1 MTNPPATSAARSLA
15 ARIEAFSDGLG
26 RATSWIALAIVV
38 LMATN
43 VLLRYAF
50 GIGSVWSQELEWHLL
65 APLIL
70 FGMTYAE
77 RHREHV
83 RVDILYARYPPG
95 ARLAVDL
102 VADALGIALSVL
114 VVVLSWHYVVQAW
127 EIGEGSAD
135 PGGLPMRFA
144 LKALIPIGFACFLMQ
159 CAAQAVARVHA
170 HRAAPHRGSPHRA

>member
-1 MTNPPATSAARSLA
+1 MTSPPARAVPRPFDT
-15 ARIEAFSDGLG
+15 RIQAFSDALG
-26 RATSWIALAIVV
+26 RWVSWLALAIVL

-83 RVDILYARYPPG
+83 RVDILYARYPDGP
-95 ARLAVDL
+95 RLVVDL
-102 VADALGIALSVL
+102 VGDGLGMVLSLFVI
-114 VVVLSWHYVVQAW
+114 VLSWHYVVQAW
-127 EIGEGSAD
+127 EIGERSAD

-144 LKALIPIGFACFLMQ
+144 LKALIPIGFALFLLQ
-159 CAAQAVARVHA
+159 CAAQAASRVRGHLARGM
-170 HRAAPHRGSPHRA
+170 RT